1 MNQKFFEVKK
11 KHHHVWAD
19 YLRRWSH
26 DGVKVYHTT
35 SRRNIINESVRG
47 VAMEQHFYRLTS
59 LSDFDVSV
67 ILGLSAK
74 ADIELQKQHRS
85 YLADFLQFQ
94 RTQQI
99 YKISGRSDATT
110 DLAIEALESKLI
122 ENLHSSHEREVL
134 PIMRALADGQLPVL
148 YENKNILAFTTFLGH
163 QITRTK
169 NMKDKVFASYDDSVP
184 GMREFSASMKNSW
197 WFMSYMLGMN
207 LGRELYL
214 FRDRYTHTLLR
225 NNSSVPFITSDQP
238 VINVHEAVWR
248 DESSAPEFVDFYYPI
263 SPTFAYLIA
272 ESDKFSG
279 GISDVSETEAQ
290 GFNKKVAA
298 RANTHIV
305 GVSEESLRPL
315 LSLIGLGR
323 LP

>member
-1 MNQKFFEVKK
+1 MRCKK

-35 SRRNIINESVRG
+35 LKRNIINESVRG

-67 ILGLSAK
+67 ILNFSGK
-74 ADIELQKQHRS
+74 ADSELQKLHKS
-85 YLADFLQFQ
+85 YLADFLKFQ
-94 RTQQI
+94 KTQQI
-99 YKISGRSDATT
+99 YEASGRPDSTT
-110 DLAIEALESKLI
+110 DRAIKALESKLM
-122 ENLHSSHEREVL
+122 ENLHSAHEREVS
-134 PIMRALADGQLPVL
+134 PILRALADGQLSVL

-169 NMKDKVFASYDDSVP
+169 NMKDKVFANPDNSVP
-184 GMREFSASMKNSW
+184 GMRELSASMKNSW
-197 WFMSYMLGMN
+197 WFLSYMLGMN

-225 NNSSVPFITSDQP
+225 NNSGVPFITSDQP
-238 VINVHEAVWR
+238 VINVHDTVWK
-248 DESSAPEFVDFYYPI
+248 DEKGAPESVDFYYPI
-263 SPTFAYLIA
+263 SPSFAYLIA
-272 ESDKFSG
+272 ESKNFKG
-279 GISDVSETEAQ
+279 GVSDVCETEAL
-290 GFNKKVAA
+290 GFNKKIAA

-315 LSLIGLGR
+315 LSLIGLDR
-323 LP
+323 LPQ